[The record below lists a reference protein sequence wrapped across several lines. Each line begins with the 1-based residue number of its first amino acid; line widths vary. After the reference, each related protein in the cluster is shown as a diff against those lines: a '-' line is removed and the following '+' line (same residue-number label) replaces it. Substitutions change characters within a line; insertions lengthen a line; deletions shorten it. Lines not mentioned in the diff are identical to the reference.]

1 MAIVNN
7 PALLEEK
14 LKEIFANVDKDSRG
28 YLTPDQMPLVMQ
40 QTGLGLNLPWRESG
54 PTQQEI
60 EQTKK
65 LCDPQGTGKIT
76 FEGYKRL
83 VLAIIEKAKQSGKL

>member
-40 QTGLGLNLPWRESG
+40 QTGLGL
-54 PTQQEI
+54 I
-60 EQTKK
+60 
-65 LCDPQGTGKIT
+65 
-76 FEGYKRL
+76 F
-83 VLAIIEKAKQSGKL
+83 A